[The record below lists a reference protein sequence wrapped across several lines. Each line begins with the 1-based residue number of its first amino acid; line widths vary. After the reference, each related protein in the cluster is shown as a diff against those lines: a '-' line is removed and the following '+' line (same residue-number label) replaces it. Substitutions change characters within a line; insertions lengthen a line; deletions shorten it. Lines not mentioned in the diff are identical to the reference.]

1 MASNL
6 NEEPEDFPAGV
17 NLPLLAEDVT
27 FDISIKRAAPEERTA
42 VLEEK
47 RAVISEKAS
56 VAGEKRLRRI
66 LVLAALLAVLGLCL
80 YEIFFAPLDEERR
93 QFAEKA
99 ALAVIAFA
107 VGNTV
112 PSLFKEDTEKEK

>member
-27 FDISIKRAAPEERTA
+27 FDINIKRAAPEERTA
-42 VLEEK
+42 ALEEK
-47 RAVISEKAS
+47 RSVIT
-56 VAGEKRLRRI
+56 
-66 LVLAALLAVLGLCL
+66 
-80 YEIFFAPLDEERR
+80 
-93 QFAEKA
+93 EKA
-99 ALAVIAFA
+99 ALAVTAFA

-112 PSLFKEDTEKEK
+112 PSLFKEDTEKE